1 MEIRQMQYLI
11 AAVETKSLNKAAE
24 ILYTTQPNVSKVIRN
39 LESELKVDILI
50 RSSKGIKLTPFG
62 EHLYQYAKNIVKN
75 SEIIKE
81 LAKNEVYLKLKI
93 ASYPSNMIARNLA
106 DFYMKKR
113 NDNLHVEFQEGT
125 AEEVIQLVAKQ
136 QSRIGIIYL
145 AKQQEG
151 VLKRILETKNLQFE
165 VLREC
170 ELSLYVG
177 PNSSYYYQDAIE
189 FEELKN
195 LKFVQGNKDY
205 FSMVEHM
212 DTFSLGMVRT
222 DELEHVVH
230 TNSDHCFLD
239 MLLYTEL
246 CSIGVDFLSSQYQQY
261 DIRMLRIN
269 GCERHIIVGYV
280 SEFWDKLDD
289 NEKEYIQ
296 SLKELFK

>member
-11 AAVETKSLNKAAE
+11 AAVETKSFNKAAE
-24 ILYTTQPNVSKVIRN
+24 VLYTTQPNVSKVIRN
-39 LESELKVDILI
+39 LENELNVDILI

-75 SEIIKE
+75 SEIIKD

-93 ASYPSNMIARNLA
+93 ASYPSNMVARNLA

-125 AEEVIQLVAKQ
+125 AEEVIQLVANQ
-136 QSRIGIIYL
+136 QARIGIIYL
-145 AKQQEG
+145 ANQQKS

-165 VLREC
+165 ILREC
-170 ELSLYVG
+170 ELCLYVG
-177 PNSSYYYQDAIE
+177 PNNPHYNQGVIE

-205 FSMVEHM
+205 FSMVEYM

-239 MLLYTEL
+239 MLMYTDL
-246 CSIGVDFLSSQYQQY
+246 CSIGLDFSNSHYQQY
-261 DIRMLRIN
+261 DIRMVPIN
-269 GCERHIIVGYV
+269 GCEGRILVGYV
-280 SEFWDKLDD
+280 TEVWDKLDD
-289 NEKEYIQ
+289 NEREYVEFLQ
-296 SLKELFK
+296 ELFQ